1 VAELPDLD
9 GAWVV
14 ILGLHHSEDT
24 TILHMLAS
32 GVTTGDDWAYTRGVR
47 PPPVVWIR
55 DSSGRWHT
63 TRTDGATP
71 SGNTGDVMWW
81 LEIVPPLDRGTAWI
95 DVVTAGQSAEVRA
108 TLPLR
113 WESAP

>member
-1 VAELPDLD
+1 
-9 GAWVV
+9 
-14 ILGLHHSEDT
+14 
-24 TILHMLAS
+24 
-32 GVTTGDDWAYTRGVR
+32 
-47 PPPVVWIR
+47 
-55 DSSGRWHT
+55 
-63 TRTDGATP
+63 
-71 SGNTGDVMWW
+71 MWW